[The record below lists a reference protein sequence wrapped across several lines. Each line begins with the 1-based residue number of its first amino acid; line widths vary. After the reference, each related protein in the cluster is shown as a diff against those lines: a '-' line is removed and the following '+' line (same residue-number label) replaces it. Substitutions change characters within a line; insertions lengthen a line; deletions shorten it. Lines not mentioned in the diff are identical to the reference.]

1 LLIFSSKVSLF
12 CLLAD
17 SASRQKSLPALNAR
31 LLSASAKPRQLL
43 RAIPHVELLEAVEAG
58 VCCGSAGIYNLVQPA
73 EAAELGRI
81 KAADLS
87 GTGAD
92 LAVSANIGCSLQ
104 IREHLAGTPR
114 PIPVAHP
121 MELLA
126 RAAAT
131 PGTAEGMAPA

>member
-1 LLIFSSKVSLF
+1 MFIFNVKNLPARKVAMDFAQISLF
-12 CLLAD
+12 
-17 SASRQKSLPALNAR
+17 QF
-31 LLSASAKPRQLL
+31 
-43 RAIPHVELLEAVEAG
+43 
-58 VCCGSAGIYNLVQPA
+58 LVT

-104 IREHLAGTPR
+104 IREHLASTPR